1 MNRPLFLLLATG
13 AALGLNFPLGK
24 LAMAAGITPALWAA
38 VISLG
43 AGLAMLFIVT
53 VTEWKNPS
61 RTSTL
66 YFAIVSSFLSYVVPN
81 ALTYTVI
88 PKIGSGLAA
97 IMFALSPVVTALFS
111 VIFRVR
117 PPNLVS
123 IFGIIRGP
131 RRRRDYH
138 FLAAT
143 GFQRRRPHRGFWR
156 PCSFRFFSAREMST
170 APWPG
175 RLAQVPAKL
184 AAHTNLAA
192 VPFLAV
198 LVYGQTGTIDVMPLA
213 NIPGLLA
220 MQLVVSTTMFLM
232 FFRLQQAGGPT
243 YLSQI
248 GYVAAAVGVVMG
260 VFHFGETYPPK
271 RLGGRCG
278 HCRWHRLFNAWPG
291 KKGLGLFQPR
301 MPAGNQAH
309 QFEHHHHGHLRR
321 DLVRAVLGRHQADH
335 IGPDDV
341 EPAQALQK
349 PRRLADREAAET
361 RLEV

>member
-24 LAMAAGITPALWAA
+24 LAMAAGIAPALWAA

-111 VIFRVR
+111 VMFRVR

-123 IFGIIRGP
+123 IFGIVLGLAGAGIIIFSRQPDFSGAAAP
-131 RRRRDYH
+131 WI
-138 FLAAT
+138 LAALLIPLFLGAGNVYRT
-143 GFQRRRPHRGFWR
+143 V
-156 PCSFRFFSAREMST
+156 A
-170 APWPG
+170 WPFG
-175 RLAQVPAKL
+175 ASPRKL

-213 NIPGLLA
+213 QIPGLVA

-232 FFRLQQAGGPT
+232 FFRLQQVGGPT

-248 GYVAAAVGVVMG
+248 GYVAAAVGVVVG
-260 VFHFGETYPPK
+260 VFHFGETYPQSVWVGAAVIAVGIAFST
-271 RLGGRCG
+271 LGQ
-278 HCRWHRLFNAWPG
+278 A
-291 KKGLGLFQPR
+291 KK
-301 MPAGNQAH
+301 A
-309 QFEHHHHGHLRR
+309 
-321 DLVRAVLGRHQADH
+321 
-335 IGPDDV
+335 
-341 EPAQALQK
+341 
-349 PRRLADREAAET
+349 
-361 RLEV
+361 